1 MQYRFGTLLLLAALL
16 GGTSSAMAQTADE
29 ARAIAEK
36 IKAMAAAPASPNG
49 QPMEAVW
56 DRAPDAPD
64 AGADAR
70 PYFVSR
76 WGGIVIRGRPNG
88 GLVDRALT
96 ARHCGASDNP
106 ATDIIFIGEAPPN
119 ICEGVTVV
127 AANKTISLESPVT
140 IKGHESQYVK
150 LGTPSGWFVLEFLQK
165 IDGVTHSGLPPASGD
180 AASEWGTSSL
190 GAFYRNEDGKHIFY
204 APGETVK
211 LVEDY
216 SFVVE
221 PIMDVDE
228 ISAKAGAAV
237 MDKIANNMPTDPTLA
252 SIGQPKP
259 KTPWDWA
266 FLLVFGLP
274 LAIIAGL
281 IFRIRRFRRR
291 RAIAVPA
298 TGGLPPTMVVEPA
311 DIPIGM
317 NYADTVAKAGPASG
331 ATPTDGRP
339 RQPAGQPPDHLQA
352 WRALPPGQRK
362 SIIGG
367 AVVLALFALFVILRP
382 TNFGGATETETLRRA
397 VTDGAWAL
405 HEESLDG
412 QPQKPDEDARITSP
426 AWNHLTRFTSDR
438 PGRVKDFL
446 DTFVAPTDA
455 TNALDGMHDGKPAQ
469 QLLIPPDS
477 GTATPFAEPMAMP
490 GIPARDFECR
500 RTAAYLSC
508 MTQVPQTT
516 ILLSVRVPITG
527 YSDPSGADPYKAQV
541 VAEAQGAITQLKD
554 LGIGGEQTGGDKK

>member
-1 MQYRFGTLLLLAALL
+1 MSTKY
-16 GGTSSAMAQTADE
+16 
-29 ARAIAEK
+29 
-36 IKAMAAAPASPNG
+36 
-49 QPMEAVW
+49 QP
-56 DRAPDAPD
+56 R
-64 AGADAR
+64 R
-70 PYFVSR
+70 
-76 WGGIVIRGRPNG
+76 
-88 GLVDRALT
+88 
-96 ARHCGASDNP
+96 
-106 ATDIIFIGEAPPN
+106 
-119 ICEGVTVV
+119 
-127 AANKTISLESPVT
+127 
-140 IKGHESQYVK
+140 
-150 LGTPSGWFVLEFLQK
+150 
-165 IDGVTHSGLPPASGD
+165 
-180 AASEWGTSSL
+180 
-190 GAFYRNEDGKHIFY
+190 
-204 APGETVK
+204 
-211 LVEDY
+211 
-216 SFVVE
+216 E
-221 PIMDVDE
+221 PR
-228 ISAKAGAAV
+228 SW
-237 MDKIANNMPTDPTLA
+237 DKIANNMPTDPTLA

-412 QPQKPDEDARITSP
+412 QPQKPDEGRPHHLARVESP
-426 AWNHLTRFTSDR
+426 HPFHERSAGQGEGFPRHIRGPDR
-438 PGRVKDFL
+438 RDQCAGRH
-446 DTFVAPTDA
+446 ARW
-455 TNALDGMHDGKPAQ
+455 Q
-469 QLLIPPDS
+469 
-477 GTATPFAEPMAMP
+477 TPLNN
-490 GIPARDFECR
+490 C
-500 RTAAYLSC
+500 
-508 MTQVPQTT
+508 
-516 ILLSVRVPITG
+516 
-527 YSDPSGADPYKAQV
+527 
-541 VAEAQGAITQLKD
+541 
-554 LGIGGEQTGGDKK
+554 